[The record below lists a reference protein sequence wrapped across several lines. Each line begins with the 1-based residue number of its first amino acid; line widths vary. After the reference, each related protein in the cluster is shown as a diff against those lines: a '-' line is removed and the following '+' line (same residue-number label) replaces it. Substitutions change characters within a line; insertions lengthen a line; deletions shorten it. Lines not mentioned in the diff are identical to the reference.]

1 MEEKDG
7 RWKDEAWKEGM
18 WKGRRVMRMEEMKER
33 K

>member
-18 WKGRRVMRMEEMKER
+18 WKGRRVMRVEEIKER

>member
-18 WKGRRVMRMEEMKER
+18 WKGRRVMRVEEMKER